1 MHRRSSLPLL
11 LLLFLA
17 LPASAWAEAAC
28 PPGNLLEGRAPM
40 QWTQLG
46 SDPRLATDGTVANEG
61 AQWDAPVA
69 AVLDTEA
76 SALTYDL
83 GQLTALRA
91 VYVQAD
97 ANDSYRLLGSVDGKD
112 YQLLGEIGL
121 VEGHG
126 LRSRTLM
133 FEGVSL
139 RYLRFG
145 EGSGDAYYSVSE
157 LAAYCQVPD
166 PFPPAFRV
174 GSAPPAKAAKS
185 IYDVWNNRTSIRW
198 ELALAGFALGFLL
211 WRLAAKTESR
221 RRSDRWLATLGILA
235 GLTYFNFGFFH
246 FGNYIHNWDAFHY
259 YVGAK
264 YFRELG
270 YESLYECTAIAD
282 AESGLRSR
290 VERRRL
296 TNLRSNVIE
305 SSKDILAHPER
316 CKDHF
321 TRERWASF
329 KHDVAFFRS
338 REGMRRWDDMMT
350 DHGFNATPVWSIAG
364 SALANLAPASY
375 AQILTLTSLD
385 LLYWLAT
392 CAVIA
397 WAFGWRVLCL
407 ALLVFATFFPAR
419 FYWTG
424 GSFLRWD
431 WLFYMVAAIACLK
444 KDKPV
449 LGGMALGYAM
459 LLRIF
464 PGALF
469 AGPFLLVCVRWI
481 REGKLDRSSLH
492 FLMGGALA
500 MALLMPLGMFSAG
513 KVDTYQAFVRNSL
526 KHAETPLTN
535 NMGLRTVLS
544 HRPGNAGRD
553 LRDSALLDPWQ
564 KWKEAR
570 LASFDEAK
578 PIFVLLLFGFMALLW
593 RALRNAEP
601 WAAAALAASL
611 IAVLFELTSYYYA
624 FILALA
630 LLAAKH
636 ERYAAWLLGLT
647 TASCLVAV
655 APLPFMP
662 TWEDEH
668 YLWISLLSLLVFA
681 AMLWDFGQS
690 RVPGALAA
698 TLAAQQTLPALE
710 QKTKKKRA
718 RRRTRPGNRRRR

>member
-1 MHRRSSLPLL
+1 MHRHPLGLL
-11 LLLFLA
+11 LTLFLA
-17 LPASAWAEAAC
+17 VPASGWAETAC

-40 QWTQLG
+40 LWTQLG

-69 AVLDTEA
+69 AVLDTEE

-83 GQLTALRA
+83 GQPTTLRA
-91 VYVQAD
+91 IYVQAD
-97 ANDSYRLLGSVDGKD
+97 ANDSYRVLGSVDGKA

-126 LRSRTLM
+126 LRSRTLA
-133 FEGVSL
+133 FEGVLL

-145 EGSGDAYYSVSE
+145 ESSGDAYYSVSE
-157 LAAYCQVPD
+157 LAAYCQVPE
-166 PFPPAFRV
+166 PFPPVFRV

-185 IYDVWNNRTSIRW
+185 IYDVWNNKASVRW

-211 WRLAAKTESR
+211 WRLAAKTEMR
-221 RRSDRWLATLGILA
+221 RRSDRLLAALGLLA

-259 YVGAK
+259 YAGAK

-282 AESGLRSR
+282 AEAGLRGR
-290 VERRRL
+290 VERRRM

-316 CKDHF
+316 CKDNF
-321 TRERWASF
+321 SRERWDSF
-329 KHDVAFFRS
+329 KHDVGFFRS

-469 AGPFLLVCVRWI
+469 AGPFLLACVRWI
-481 REGKLDRSSLH
+481 REGKLDRSSQR
-492 FLMGGALA
+492 FLIGGALA
-500 MALLMPLGMFSAG
+500 VALLMPLGMFSAG
-513 KVDTYQAFVRNSL
+513 KLDTYQAFVRNSL

-570 LASFDEAK
+570 LAGFDEAK
-578 PIFVLLLFGFMALLW
+578 PIFVLLMFGFIALLW

-601 WAAAALAASL
+601 WAAATLAASL

-624 FILALA
+624 FILVLG

-662 TWEDEH
+662 SWEDEQ
-668 YLWISLLSLLVFA
+668 YLWISLLSLLVLA
-681 AMLWDFGQS
+681 AILWDFGNS
-690 RVPGALAA
+690 RQPSSLAA
-698 TLAAQQTLPALE
+698 TPIAQQILPARE
-710 QKTKKKRA
+710 QRKKQKRA
-718 RRRTRPGNRRRR
+718 RRRARPGNHRRR